1 MLVGHYIATFSRLR
15 RKHSAA
21 VRASD
26 ARGFTRSSRQLVYAA
41 IARGAGNQL
50 TFGLRSV
57 KVDEWRAVDGLQG
70 FQRAC
75 TLARNFQVVGAIP
88 RHESRQELPDGCFV
102 GMTRPAV
109 EWKTPVH
116 LAYCPGM
123 DRARGKPVWVQRTHS
138 QDRGG
143 FPMERVRQY
152 AIARTLPAHPNLI
165 RPLGVF
171 TTANVVPAF
180 VYALAGRDAGVWL
193 RPHQ

>member
-26 ARGFTRSSRQLVYAA
+26 ALGFTRSSRQLVYAA

-109 EWKTPVH
+109 EWKTLVH
-116 LAYCPGM
+116 QNARSPCLLSRHGSSARQASLGATNPLTGPRRVSHGKSAPIRYRPNPSCPSE
-123 DRARGKPVWVQRTHS
+123 PYS
-138 QDRGG
+138 
-143 FPMERVRQY
+143 P
-152 AIARTLPAHPNLI
+152 
-165 RPLGVF
+165 
-171 TTANVVPAF
+171 
-180 VYALAGRDAGVWL
+180 AGRVHDSQCGSCICV
-193 RPHQ
+193 RPRGA